1 LGAAGYHQYEISNW
15 ARGPLDGPGGL
26 PRHAGLHNVA
36 YWLNAAYHAAG
47 AGAHG
52 HIDGQ
57 RFVDVLAVED
67 YINRAGMLNSPLR
80 ESTALAPTDVLGET
94 MMMGLRLNMGISYA
108 HILDRTGFDI
118 RQTHSEVIAASVAEG
133 LLDADD
139 IGMRLTVRGRMYGN
153 QVFQRFL

>member
-1 LGAAGYHQYEISNW
+1 
-15 ARGPLDGPGGL
+15 
-26 PRHAGLHNVA
+26 
-36 YWLNAAYHAAG
+36 
-47 AGAHG
+47 
-52 HIDGQ
+52 
-57 RFVDVLAVED
+57 
-67 YINRAGMLNSPLR
+67 
-80 ESTALAPTDVLGET
+80 
-94 MMMGLRLNMGISYA
+94 MGISYA